1 MPNLGVSSLEQNQLF
16 DPYEAQPVVHSDKE
30 DLLIQMQP
38 VFEPTVRIPVG
49 TLFASIVGVLIVCAV
64 LMPKIYLRNAIYY
77 SSRDVTKLEHEYEIL
92 KKESELL
99 KADVEAF
106 RYKNQIEDT
115 LF

>member
-1 MPNLGVSSLEQNQLF
+1 M
-16 DPYEAQPVVHSDKE
+16 K
-30 DLLIQMQP
+30 P
-38 VFEPTVRIPVG
+38 VFEPTVRLPLS
-49 TLFASIVGVLIVCAV
+49 TLFSSVLGILVISAI

-92 KKESELL
+92 RKEHDLL